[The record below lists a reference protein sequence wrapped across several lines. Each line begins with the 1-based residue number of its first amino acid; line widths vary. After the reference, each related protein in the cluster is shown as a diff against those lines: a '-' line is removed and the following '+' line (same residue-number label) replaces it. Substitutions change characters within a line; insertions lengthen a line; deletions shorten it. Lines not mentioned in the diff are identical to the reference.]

1 MCYIL
6 NVILFSYTIKLVV
19 VDVDVEIVLFVVV
32 VDVEVIVFVVV
43 VDIVAWFCCGCWPNS
58 KVA

>member
-43 VDIVAWFCCGCWPNS
+43 VDIVAWFCCGC
-58 KVA
+58 